1 MNYKEAKKI
10 IPKKEFEAFETILMN
25 QLSRVPSSILKKRAT
40 LARRLRDKYKDLA
53 KFEVNQIHTRN
64 DYEVDTDIN
73 DRRARIFQD
82 IIDRLESELDN
93 TRAIDS
99 RPPKNNGKGRRFK
112 DPYSIDEKDRRSV
125 LEARKRSRF

>member
-25 QLSRVPSSILKKRAT
+25 QLSRVPSVILKKRAT
-40 LARRLRDKYKDLA
+40 LARKLRDKYKDLA
-53 KFEVNQIHTRN
+53 KYEVNQIHTRN

-82 IIDRLESELDN
+82 VIDRLESELDAP
-93 TRAIDS
+93 RAIDS
-99 RPPKNNGKGRRFK
+99 REPKHSPKNRRGK
-112 DPYSIDEKDRRSV
+112 DPNSVDEKDRRSV
-125 LEARKRSRF
+125 LDARRRTR

>member
-40 LARRLRDKYKDLA
+40 QARKLRDKYKDLA
-53 KFEVNQIHTRN
+53 KYEINQIHTRN
-64 DYEVDTDIN
+64 DYEIDTDIN
-73 DRRARIFQD
+73 DRRARIFQGV
-82 IIDRLESELDN
+82 IDRLESELDN

-99 RPPKNNGKGRRFK
+99 RPPKHNGKGRRFK
-112 DPYSIDEKDRRSV
+112 DSNSIDEKDRRSV
-125 LEARKRSRF
+125 QEARRRER